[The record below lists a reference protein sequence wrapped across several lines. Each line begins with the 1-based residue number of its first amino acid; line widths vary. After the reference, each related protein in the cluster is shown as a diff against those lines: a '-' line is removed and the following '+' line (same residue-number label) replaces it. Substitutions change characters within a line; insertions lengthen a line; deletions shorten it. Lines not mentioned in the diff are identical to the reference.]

1 MFWLAQD
8 KSGGWYAFSGYGR
21 IGYAARMVRITGP
34 TTQETAMR
42 AMQSKINKK
51 VGKGYTN
58 VSRDF
63 GMNAEESG
71 KFMTFGEISYQ
82 YEYEDPS
89 DGPLDSYD
97 VQSIQ
102 RAVEG
107 YISDDGGRDGEG
119 VFAHY
124 ASDNDIVISV
134 SWTHKY
140 SGINSAEEVQAGLPV
155 IPDSYGTNSALS
167 SGQGVPQW
175 YGSAEHHMTLS
186 DLSDTPFGAFVKPDG
201 TVIMVISDKSVK
213 GKEQEAI
220 DWGLNHFGKQYEGVK
235 FVKYSSEYDAET
247 FEAPMPFYPPSKGDV
262 DRVQKAIRSRHQ
274 GIRFKGSPTYLTERK
289 DGSNKYHV
297 FQMTNRGGFNGY
309 GRIGHTMSLFGPM
322 SPQQYQSKLKS
333 KMRKGYRETG
343 F

>member
-1 MFWLAQD
+1 
-8 KSGGWYAFSGYGR
+8 
-21 IGYAARMVRITGP
+21 
-34 TTQETAMR
+34 MR
-42 AMQSKINKK
+42 SAKK
-51 VGKGYTN
+51 QKN
-58 VSRDF
+58 IDLREKR
-63 GMNAEESG
+63 NAEQ
-71 KFMTFGEISYQ
+71 MTQMG
-82 YEYEDPS
+82 
-89 DGPLDSYD
+89 DS
-97 VQSIQ
+97 
-102 RAVEG
+102 
-107 YISDDGGRDGEG
+107 
-119 VFAHY
+119 FF
-124 ASDNDIVISV
+124 
-134 SWTHKY
+134 
-140 SGINSAEEVQAGLPV
+140 PV
-155 IPDSYGTNSALS
+155 IPNTGGGDSALG
-167 SGQGVPQW
+167 SGRGVPQW
-175 YGSAEHHMTLS
+175 YGAESAFDKLANKVAQGYIKKGKSKEEALEIGRKTAYKIGAKKYGKAGMKRKSMEGRMRRKNAEETMNFEFSNLPGLPVVPNDFGESSALASGNSVPQWYGAEYHMSLS

>member
-1 MFWLAQD
+1 MHPIHIMAWTESDAAHKLIRRKNAKAQGISRR
-8 KSGGWYAFSGYGR
+8 K
-21 IGYAARMVRITGP
+21 AR
-34 TTQETAMR
+34 
-42 AMQSKINKK
+42 QSK
-51 VGKGYTN
+51 T
-58 VSRDF
+58 SRSK
-63 GMNAEESG
+63 MNAEGME
-71 KFMTFGEISYQ
+71 MT
-82 YEYEDPS
+82 P
-89 DGPLDSYD
+89 
-97 VQSIQ
+97 
-102 RAVEG
+102 
-107 YISDDGGRDGEG
+107 
-119 VFAHY
+119 
-124 ASDNDIVISV
+124 DIEN
-134 SWTHKY
+134 Y
-140 SGINSAEEVQAGLPV
+140 PGLPV
-155 IPDSYGTNSALS
+155 VPDSYGTNSALT